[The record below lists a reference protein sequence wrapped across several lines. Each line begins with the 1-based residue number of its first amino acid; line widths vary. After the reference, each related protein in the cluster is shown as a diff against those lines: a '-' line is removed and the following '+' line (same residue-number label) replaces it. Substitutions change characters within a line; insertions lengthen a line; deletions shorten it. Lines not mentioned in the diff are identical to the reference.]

1 MIGNN
6 IANSGTVGF
15 KSGSATFADVYAS
28 SRVGLG
34 TKVSGITQR
43 FTVGTING
51 GGGEYDIAIDGPKG
65 MFRVTDSGGGVMY
78 TRNGEF
84 QVDKNNFIVN
94 AQGYRLTGY
103 PANAIGANPV
113 ELQLPTANVAP
124 KATSTATSVANLD
137 ANAKVIYA
145 TTTVVSPAVPG
156 SVTLGANSYTFTKG
170 AGGTLTWTA
179 VTGGAPVP
187 PTDGTYGTAPNTV
200 TLTGG
205 QVTGGNLNLI
215 PGFVDYTAAV
225 TEIGKPFDPK
235 LTNSYTN
242 ASPMTVYD
250 SLGNSHQV
258 MQYFVKRPPTPRA
271 TASTRS
277 TIRSMARPWRRPRKP
292 AASGATRR
300 SSPSTRPA

>member
-1 MIGNN
+1 
-6 IANSGTVGF
+6 
-15 KSGSATFADVYAS
+15 
-28 SRVGLG
+28 
-34 TKVSGITQR
+34 
-43 FTVGTING
+43 
-51 GGGEYDIAIDGPKG
+51 

-156 SVTLGANSYTFTKG
+156 SVTLGANSYTLTKG

-179 VTGGAPVP
+179 VTGGPRSRR
-187 PTDGTYGTAPNTV
+187 PTALTAP
-200 TLTGG
+200 
-205 QVTGGNLNLI
+205 
-215 PGFVDYTAAV
+215 
-225 TEIGKPFDPK
+225 
-235 LTNSYTN
+235 
-242 ASPMTVYD
+242 
-250 SLGNSHQV
+250 
-258 MQYFVKRPPTPRA
+258 RP
-271 TASTRS
+271 
-277 TIRSMARPWRRPRKP
+277 IL
-292 AASGATRR
+292 
-300 SSPSTRPA
+300 

>member
-1 MIGNN
+1 
-6 IANSGTVGF
+6 
-15 KSGSATFADVYAS
+15 
-28 SRVGLG
+28 
-34 TKVSGITQR
+34 
-43 FTVGTING
+43 
-51 GGGEYDIAIDGPKG
+51 

-156 SVTLGANSYTFTKG
+156 SVTLGANSYVHQG
-170 AGGTLTWTA
+170 RRRHATWTA

-187 PTDGTYGTAPNTV
+187 PTDGTAP
-200 TLTGG
+200 
-205 QVTGGNLNLI
+205 
-215 PGFVDYTAAV
+215 
-225 TEIGKPFDPK
+225 
-235 LTNSYTN
+235 
-242 ASPMTVYD
+242 
-250 SLGNSHQV
+250 
-258 MQYFVKRPPTPRA
+258 RP
-271 TASTRS
+271 
-277 TIRSMARPWRRPRKP
+277 IL
-292 AASGATRR
+292 
-300 SSPSTRPA
+300 